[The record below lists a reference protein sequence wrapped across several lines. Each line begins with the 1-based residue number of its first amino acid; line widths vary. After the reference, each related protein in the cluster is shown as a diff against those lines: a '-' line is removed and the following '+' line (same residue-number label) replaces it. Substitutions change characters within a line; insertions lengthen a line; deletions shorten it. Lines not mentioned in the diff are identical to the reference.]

1 MKCPVCKKEFDVL
14 WPSQWA
20 YKREEKFICSWGCIR
35 KYDKRKEA
43 DRMKKRV
50 TLTGEQRTE
59 ALDMALRGENP
70 LPYLKKCGAA
80 NPTSAWRTM
89 RKWAMEHWDKA
100 TAGTLPES
108 FGPQRKD
115 LEPEEEV
122 EAEWTP
128 AEEVYP
134 KEEPKIELVYDESI
148 AEEYR
153 REQEAKKAAEDPL
166 VYEIPIRKER
176 VNIGPARLPIAS
188 VWSRA
193 MEMGTFTKV
202 QGIGMMLKDPECQ
215 ILMSRA
221 KWEELADEI
230 RVALEMLEV

>member
-20 YKREEKFICSWGCIR
+20 YKRGNKFICSWGCIR
-35 KYDKRKEA
+35 KYDRKEA
-43 DRMKKRV
+43 DGMQGKAI
-50 TLTGEQRTE
+50 LTEEQRTN
-59 ALDMALRGENP
+59 ALEMALNGENP

-80 NPTSAWRTM
+80 NPTTTWKTV
-89 RKWAMEHWDKA
+89 RKWAEEHWDKA
-100 TAGTLPES
+100 IAGTLPER
-108 FGPQRKD
+108 FGQQKK
-115 LEPEEEV
+115 EQK
-122 EAEWTP
+122 P
-128 AEEVYP
+128 A
-134 KEEPKIELVYDESI
+134 KETKVELVYDESI

-153 REQEAKKAAEDPL
+153 REQEAKKAEDPL

-176 VNIGPARLPIAS
+176 VNIGPTRLPIAS

>member
-20 YKREEKFICSWGCIR
+20 YKRGNQFICSWGCIR
-35 KYDKRKEA
+35 RYDRKEA
-43 DRMKKRV
+43 DGMQGKAILTDKQKRKAI
-50 TLTGEQRTE
+50 E
-59 ALDMALRGENP
+59 MALNGESP
-70 LPYLKKCGAA
+70 LPYLKECGAA
-80 NPTSAWRTM
+80 NPTTTWKSVLN
-89 RKWAMEHWDKA
+89 WAKKNCDRDVYEE
-100 TAGTLPES
+100 LPES
-108 FGPQRKD
+108 FGQKKKPESVKAKEIVERIME
-115 LEPEEEV
+115 EPEV
-122 EAEWTP
+122 
-128 AEEVYP
+128 
-134 KEEPKIELVYDESI
+134 ELVYDPTI

-153 REQEAKKAAEDPL
+153 REQEAKKAEDPL
-166 VYEIPIRKER
+166 VYEIPIPKET
-176 VNIGPARLPIAS
+176 VFTGPARLPIAS

>member
-14 WPSQWA
+14 WPGQWA
-20 YKREEKFICSWGCIR
+20 YKREEKFVCSWGCIR
-35 KYDKRKEA
+35 RYDKGKEA

-50 TLTGEQRTE
+50 TMTEEQRTQ
-59 ALDMALRGENP
+59 ALEMALNGENP

-80 NPTSAWRTM
+80 NPTSAWKTM
-89 RKWAMEHWDKA
+89 RKWAEEHWDKA
-100 TAGTLPES
+100 VAGTLPES
-108 FGPQRKD
+108 FGRKD
-115 LEPEEEV
+115 LKP
-122 EAEWTP
+122 EAE
-128 AEEVYP
+128 
-134 KEEPKIELVYDESI
+134 EEPKVTLVYDESI

-166 VYEIPIRKER
+166 VFEIPIQKET
-176 VNIGPARLPIAS
+176 VFTKPARLPIAS

-215 ILMSRA
+215 ILMSKA
-221 KWEELADEI
+221 KWEQLADEI